1 MHEPV
6 DDYPP
11 PRRLAALEIE
21 GVKMEQNVCY
31 LYDTWEIENYH
42 TVQLERVG
50 PNMWVPTKQILVW
63 GQFGLR
69 FSWMNGPGGSVID
82 TSFAPDLRS
91 FTADEMGFAGV

>member
-11 PRRLAALEIE
+11 PRRLAALKIE
-21 GVKMEQNVCY
+21 GVKIEENTCY
-31 LYDTWEIENYH
+31 LTDTWENWNHE
-42 TVQLERVG
+42 VQLERVG
-50 PNMWVPTKQILVW
+50 PKMWVPTKQILVW

-91 FTADEMGFAGV
+91 FTAGELGCAGV

>member
-31 LYDTWEIENYH
+31 LDDTWEIENFH
-42 TVQLERVG
+42 EVQLERVG

-63 GQFGLR
+63 GQFRLR
-69 FSWMNGPGGSVID
+69 LSWMYGLGHIID
-82 TSFAPDLRS
+82 ASFAPDLRS
-91 FTADEMGFAGV
+91 FTAGELGCAGV